1 MSGPTLLG
9 GVSIMNMANSLL
21 DNGRAIFA
29 RNGGTGLSARSR
41 SQLESFMSGG
51 TALFN
56 QLYVRAENAEVANN
70 ITILALR
77 AKNSH
82 NVAEGMFDNGS
93 SAASNTSGTNVDTT
107 A

>member
-1 MSGPTLLG
+1 
-9 GVSIMNMANSLL
+9 MNMANSLL

-29 RNGGTGLSARSR
+29 RNGGTGMSARSR
-41 SQLESFMSGG
+41 AQLEGFFNGA
-51 TALFN
+51 TAMFN
-56 QLYVRAENAEVANN
+56 QLYTKAENQEVTNN

-93 SAASNTSGTNVDTT
+93 STASKTTGTKVDTT

>member
-1 MSGPTLLG
+1 MSTILSG
-9 GVSIMNMANSLL
+9 GVNIMSMANSLL

-29 RNGGTGLSARSR
+29 RNGGPGLSARSR
-41 SQLESFMSGG
+41 AGLESFMNGG
-51 TALFN
+51 AALFN

-82 NVAEGMFDNGS
+82 NVAEGVFDNGEASKS
-93 SAASNTSGTNVDTT
+93 STTGTNVDTSV
-107 A
+107 